1 MARLFFLIINKDINI
16 KYTLFT
22 SYDDLLCEKAP
33 TSLVQVSECG
43 RGEVGVIAML
53 VLSGGPNTSH
63 CQLLFGLVIVWS
75 CHEQPDQGE
84 GQLFLYEQHQ
94 GRTET
99 EKTKRGGVGQV
110 RVESHQSNGPLITR
124 EGYSLFG
131 DF

>member
-1 MARLFFLIINKDINI
+1 
-16 KYTLFT
+16 
-22 SYDDLLCEKAP
+22 
-33 TSLVQVSECG
+33 
-43 RGEVGVIAML
+43 ML

-63 CQLLFGLVIVWS
+63 CHSSLGQSLVIVWS

-110 RVESHQSNGPLITR
+110 RVEGHQSNKVMDPS
-124 EGYSLFG
+124 SLERVTQLLPIR
-131 DF
+131 